1 VVAVAVG
8 EILKTPEDF
17 QGALAEEHAVLTG
30 GELAG
35 AARNYVYIVR
45 RGVEKIANV
54 TIEESFLGELR
65 HLDVDDISE
74 RMNSDVSD
82 IRFKP
87 AADMRCMVSLIDHV
101 GKKPRSAKRS
111 ACCGLA

>member
-1 VVAVAVG
+1 MERQDY
-8 EILKTPEDF
+8 EIRMISVRLPPP
-17 QGALAEEHAVLTG
+17 
-30 GELAG
+30 
-35 AARNYVYIVR
+35 NNYIVK

-54 TIEESFLGELR
+54 TIEESFLDELR

-74 RMNSDVSD
+74 RMNSDVSE
-82 IRFKP
+82 IRVKP